1 MINQELFELLCNLPV
16 AVPPETEVILK
27 VTSLSISPSVMVA
40 HTSLKASFSLGVVYS
55 LAVKAMIIPVFESDV
70 LCLLLV
76 AHLKFKLFYQLT
88 ASITNG
94 DSSWYCRQW
103 VDGNIITG
111 YPNVERF
118 N

>member
-55 LAVKAMIIPVFESDV
+55 LSVKAIVIPAFVF
-70 LCLLLV
+70 
-76 AHLKFKLFYQLT
+76 
-88 ASITNG
+88 
-94 DSSWYCRQW
+94 
-103 VDGNIITG
+103 NIGTG
-111 YPNVERF
+111 VRSGGGGIHPPPSF
-118 N
+118 QKSG